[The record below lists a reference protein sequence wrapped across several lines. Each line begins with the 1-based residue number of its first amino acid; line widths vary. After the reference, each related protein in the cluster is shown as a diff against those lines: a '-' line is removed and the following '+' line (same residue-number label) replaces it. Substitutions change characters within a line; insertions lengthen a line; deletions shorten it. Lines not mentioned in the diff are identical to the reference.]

1 MPITKTIIS
10 ALPDFDFK
18 GASSEPLVHRG
29 SDRKYSRL
37 TLGNGKTAILMEYT
51 DKRPDSLK
59 FSAAT
64 ATLTKL
70 KIPVPK
76 ILAENAKKKL
86 IVLQDLGDTHLW
98 DHHDATWKK
107 RSTLYKAAIDAIAKL
122 HAVGADDLSKEQLE
136 ALEPEF
142 DEALYGAEQDYFFE
156 HFLSRFSRRAP
167 SYVRSLRHE
176 PVFAELATFLAEL
189 PRTLVHRDLQS
200 QNILIV
206 RNKPVF
212 IDYQGL
218 RLGRP
223 EYDLASLLY
232 DPYVDFTNT
241 ERNELLKYAFKGRKE
256 DEWRPIF
263 IRCAAQRLMQALG
276 AYGKLGEDDGKEEY
290 LGYIPTALNSLRDVL
305 DSAPILPRL
314 NPYLGEEALKLETNP
329 PAPE

>member
-1 MPITKTIIS
+1 MPIPKTIIS
-10 ALPDFDFK
+10 ALPDFDLK
-18 GASSEPLVHRG
+18 GATSAPLVHRG

-37 TLGNGKTAILMEYT
+37 TLGDGSTAILMEYT

-76 ILAENAKKKL
+76 ILAENLKKKL

-98 DHHDATWKK
+98 DHHDAPWKK
-107 RSTLYKAAIDAIAKL
+107 RSALYKSVIDVISKM
-122 HAVGADDLSKEQLE
+122 HAVGADDLTDEQRD

-142 DEALYGAEQDYFFE
+142 DEALYNAELDYFFE

-176 PVFAELATFLAEL
+176 PVFAELVTFLAEL

-223 EYDLASLLY
+223 EYDIASLVY

-290 LGYIPTALNSLRDVL
+290 LGYIPAALNSLREVL

-314 NPYLGEEALKLETNP
+314 NPYLGAEALKLETDP
-329 PAPE
+329 PPPE